1 MPRKQD
7 REHPHHPTNE
17 SSEELSTPEELEA
30 AELRELEHEL
40 GIDDEVVSKAD
51 ELTRELAEWK
61 DRALRAAAELE
72 NFRKRATAEAQTA
85 RKYANEGLLYD
96 LLPVIDNFQRAVDA
110 AEKMP
115 NLEAL
120 KSGVDLIYRQFSE
133 VLEKVGLE
141 TIDAV
146 GQPFDP
152 NVHQA
157 VMQVEPEDGQ
167 EPHVV
172 VEELRP
178 GYRFHDRVLRPSMV
192 KVTSG

>member
-1 MPRKQD
+1 MGRKQHTEN
-7 REHPHHPTNE
+7 RNAETV
-17 SSEELSTPEELEA
+17 EEFMERPEGLG
-30 AELRELEHEL
+30 AEDLDGAEVL
-40 GIDDEVVSKAD
+40 GIEDEVVSKQDDLA
-51 ELTRELAEWK
+51 RELAEWK
-61 DRALRAAAELE
+61 DRALRVAAEME
-72 NFRKRATAEAQTA
+72 NLRKRTTTEAQNA

-96 LLPVIDNFQRAVDA
+96 LLPIIDNFQRAVDA
-110 AEKMP
+110 AEKTP

-120 KSGVDLIYRQFSE
+120 KSGVDLIYRQLNE

-141 TIDAV
+141 PIKAV

-157 VMQVEPEDGQ
+157 VMQVDPEDGQ
-167 EPHVV
+167 EPHQV

-178 GYRFHDRVLRPSMV
+178 GYRFHDRVLRPTMV

>member
-1 MPRKQD
+1 MPRKQSG
-7 REHPHHPTNE
+7 EHPNHENA
-17 SSEELSTPEELEA
+17 EELSTPEEMGA
-30 AELRELEHEL
+30 AELRELEQEL
-40 GIDDEVVSKAD
+40 GIEDEVVSKD
-51 ELTRELAEWK
+51 NELTRELAEWK
-61 DRALRAAAELE
+61 DRALRTAAELE
-72 NFRKRATAEAQTA
+72 NFRKRAALEAQTA

-96 LLPVIDNFQRAVDA
+96 LLPVLDNFERAVNA
-110 AEKMP
+110 AETTA
-115 NLEAL
+115 NLEAF
-120 KSGVDLIYRQFSE
+120 KSGVDLIYRQFNA

-141 TIDAV
+141 AIESV

-157 VMQVEPEDGQ
+157 VMQVETEDGQ
-167 EPHVV
+167 EPHLV

>member
-1 MPRKQD
+1 MPRKN
-7 REHPHHPTNE
+7 REHPGQETAE
-17 SSEELSTPEELEA
+17 DLSTPEETPSA
-30 AELRELEHEL
+30 DLRELEHEL
-40 GIDDEVVSKAD
+40 GIDDEVVSKGN

-72 NFRKRATAEAQTA
+72 NFRKRAASEAQTA

-110 AEKMP
+110 AEKTP

-120 KSGVDLIYRQFSE
+120 KSGVDLIYRQFNE

-141 TIDAV
+141 PIEAV